1 MKEIKEKYLPIGTVV
16 ILKGATKRLMISG
29 FCALDNSN
37 KDKIWDYSGCMYPE
51 GFINT
56 NQICL
61 FDHDQIEKIY
71 HIGLSN
77 DNEEKEFKKNLNIFM
92 EELEKANKKLIEQE
106 NNKKKT
112 SKNTTKKKKT
122 ETKKESKGKK
132 LSSTTTKKTT
142 NAKNGD
148 SLKQTNTNRKK

>member
-1 MKEIKEKYLPIGTVV
+1 MKEIKEKYLPIGSVV

-51 GFINT
+51 GFLNS

-77 DNEEKEFKKNLNIFM
+77 DNEEKEFKANLNIFM
-92 EELEKANKKLIEQE
+92 DEFEKVNKDLKKQKNSKRKVTKKITKD
-106 NNKKKT
+106 KKKET
-112 SKNTTKKKKT
+112 KKVTKGKKASISTTKKSANLKKDDDIKQTKTTKKK
-122 ETKKESKGKK
+122 
-132 LSSTTTKKTT
+132 
-142 NAKNGD
+142 
-148 SLKQTNTNRKK
+148 

>member
-51 GFINT
+51 GFLNS

-77 DNEEKEFKKNLNIFM
+77 DSEEKEFKESLNIFM
-92 EELEKANKKLIEQE
+92 DEFERINKELEEQE
-106 NNKKKT
+106 INKEKTKKKT
-112 SKNTTKKKKT
+112 TKGQKTATTAKKKT
-122 ETKKESKGKK
+122 TSKKK
-132 LSSTTTKKTT
+132 STTSNKTKTSKKSD
-142 NAKNGD
+142 KN
-148 SLKQTNTNRKK
+148 

>member
-51 GFINT
+51 GFINS

-77 DNEEKEFKKNLNIFM
+77 DAEEKEFKESLNIFM
-92 EELEKANKKLIEQE
+92 NEFERINKKQE
-106 NNKKKT
+106 NSKEKTKKKT
-112 SKNTTKKKKT
+112 T
-122 ETKKESKGKK
+122 KGKRTPT
-132 LSSTTTKKTT
+132 TTTKKTT
-142 NAKNGD
+142 
-148 SLKQTNTNRKK
+148 SKKKSTTSNKTKTSKKSDNK

>member
-16 ILKGATKRLMISG
+16 TLKGATKRVMISG

-51 GFINT
+51 GFINS

-77 DNEEKEFKKNLNIFM
+77 DAEEKEFKDNLNIFM
-92 EELEKANKKLIEQE
+92 NEFERINKEQEEQE
-106 NNKKKT
+106 NSKEKTKKKT
-112 SKNTTKKKKT
+112 T
-122 ETKKESKGKK
+122 KGKK
-132 LSSTTTKKTT
+132 ASTTTKKKTT
-142 NAKNGD
+142 
-148 SLKQTNTNRKK
+148 SKKKSTTSNKTKTSKKSDKK

>member
-37 KDKIWDYSGCMYPE
+37 KNKIWDYSGCMYPE
-51 GFINT
+51 GFINS

-61 FDHDQIEKIY
+61 FDHNQIDKIY

-77 DNEEKEFKKNLNIFM
+77 DAEEKDFKESLNIFM
-92 EELEKANKKLIEQE
+92 NEFERINKEQEEQE
-106 NNKKKT
+106 NSKEKTKKKT
-112 SKNTTKKKKT
+112 TKGKKAATTTKKKT
-122 ETKKESKGKK
+122 TSKKK
-132 LSSTTTKKTT
+132 STTSNKTKT
-142 NAKNGD
+142 
-148 SLKQTNTNRKK
+148 SKKSDKK

>member
-1 MKEIKEKYLPIGTVV
+1 MKEIKEKYLPIGSVV

-51 GFINT
+51 GFLNS

-77 DNEEKEFKKNLNIFM
+77 DNEEKEFKKSLNIFM

-106 NNKKKT
+106 NNKKKA

-132 LSSTTTKKTT
+132 LSSTTTKKNNKCKKRYYLKT
-142 NAKNGD
+142 N
-148 SLKQTNTNRKK
+148 

>member
-92 EELEKANKKLIEQE
+92 EELEKANKKLIEE
-106 NNKKKT
+106 EKNNKCKKW
-112 SKNTTKKKKT
+112 
-122 ETKKESKGKK
+122 
-132 LSSTTTKKTT
+132 
-142 NAKNGD
+142 
-148 SLKQTNTNRKK
+148 

>member
-1 MKEIKEKYLPIGTVV
+1 MMKEIKEKYLPIGTVV

-51 GFINT
+51 GFINS

-61 FDHDQIEKIY
+61 FDHNQIDKIY

-77 DNEEKEFKKNLNIFM
+77 DAEEKEFKESLNIFM
-92 EELEKANKKLIEQE
+92 NEFERINKEQEEQE
-106 NNKKKT
+106 NSKEKTKKKT
-112 SKNTTKKKKT
+112 T
-122 ETKKESKGKK
+122 KGKK
-132 LSSTTTKKTT
+132 TPTTTTKKTISKKKSTTSNKTKT
-142 NAKNGD
+142 N
-148 SLKQTNTNRKK
+148 KKSDKK

>member
-51 GFINT
+51 GFLNS

-61 FDHDQIEKIY
+61 FDHDQIDKIY

-77 DNEEKEFKKNLNIFM
+77 DSEEKEFKESLNIFM
-92 EELEKANKKLIEQE
+92 DEFKRINKELEEQE
-106 NNKKKT
+106 NNKEKTKKKTTKGKKTATTAKKKTTSKKKSTTSNKTKT
-112 SKNTTKKKKT
+112 SKKSDKK
-122 ETKKESKGKK
+122 
-132 LSSTTTKKTT
+132 
-142 NAKNGD
+142 
-148 SLKQTNTNRKK
+148 

>member
-37 KDKIWDYSGCMYPE
+37 KNKIWDYSGCMYPE
-51 GFINT
+51 GFINS

-61 FDHDQIEKIY
+61 FDHNQIDKIY

-77 DNEEKEFKKNLNIFM
+77 DAEEKDFKESLNIFM
-92 EELEKANKKLIEQE
+92 NEFERINKEQEEQE
-106 NNKKKT
+106 NSKEKTKKKT
-112 SKNTTKKKKT
+112 T
-122 ETKKESKGKK
+122 KGKK
-132 LSSTTTKKTT
+132 TPTTTTKKTI
-142 NAKNGD
+142 
-148 SLKQTNTNRKK
+148 SKKKSTTSNKTKTSKKSDKK

>member
-29 FCALDNSN
+29 FCAIDNSN

-51 GFINT
+51 GFLT
-56 NQICL
+56 SDQICL

-77 DNEEKEFKKNLNIFM
+77 DAEEKEFKKTLNTFM
-92 EELEKANKKLIEQE
+92 NEFEKINQELQKQSDIKATKIKKTKKAELKKET
-106 NNKKKT
+106 KGKKT
-112 SKNTTKKKKT
+112 SPAKKTTSNKKGTTLKKAKTTKKK
-122 ETKKESKGKK
+122 
-132 LSSTTTKKTT
+132 
-142 NAKNGD
+142 A
-148 SLKQTNTNRKK
+148 

>member
-29 FCALDNSN
+29 FCAIDNSN

-51 GFINT
+51 GFLNS

-77 DNEEKEFKKNLNIFM
+77 DNEEKEFKANLNIFM
-92 EELEKANKKLIEQE
+92 DEFEKANKDLKKQE
-106 NNKKKT
+106 NSKKKVNKKETKSKKTNTTTKAKT
-112 SKNTTKKKKT
+112 S
-122 ETKKESKGKK
+122 
-132 LSSTTTKKTT
+132 KKTT
-142 NAKNGD
+142 NTKKNT
-148 SLKQTNTNRKK
+148 KTEKKDTKKK

>member
-1 MKEIKEKYLPIGTVV
+1 MKEIKEKYLPIGSVV

-61 FDHDQIEKIY
+61 FDHDQIEKIFFQGF
-71 HIGLSN
+71 INEEQEVFMNKVNELTSN
-77 DNEEKEFKKNLNIFM
+77 RKIQTNESKDFSISDNETP
-92 EELEKANKKLIEQE
+92 AIEV
-106 NNKKKT
+106 
-112 SKNTTKKKKT
+112 
-122 ETKKESKGKK
+122 
-132 LSSTTTKKTT
+132 
-142 NAKNGD
+142 
-148 SLKQTNTNRKK
+148 

>member
-51 GFINT
+51 GFLNS

-61 FDHDQIEKIY
+61 FDHDQIDKIY

-77 DNEEKEFKKNLNIFM
+77 DSEEKEFKESLNIFM
-92 EELEKANKKLIEQE
+92 DEFKRINKELEEQE
-106 NNKKKT
+106 NNKEKTKKKTTKGKKTATTAKKKTTIKKKSTTSNKTKT
-112 SKNTTKKKKT
+112 SKKSDKK
-122 ETKKESKGKK
+122 
-132 LSSTTTKKTT
+132 
-142 NAKNGD
+142 
-148 SLKQTNTNRKK
+148 